1 MRKSNRTQILDAAFR
16 VVQRDGVTALT
27 YESVA
32 AETGL
37 TKGGLLYHFP
47 SREALLQSLHE
58 HLAQGW
64 DDHLAQAAGRSAEQA
79 TPRER
84 LAAYARVAAHSS
96 TRAELL
102 LLLETANEPATRAP
116 WDEVM
121 ARWTQE
127 PSAAPL
133 SAEEMEL
140 FVLRLAADG
149 LWLYESLSS
158 GTLPPH
164 LRRQVAEHLAGAI
177 APEQGRD
184 RGQGRAGDRDQDRDR
199 GRGQGCPAPDTAPE
213 PGAGAR

>member
-16 VVQRDGVTALT
+16 VVQRDGVRALT

-47 SREALLQSLHE
+47 SREALLQALHE

-64 DDHLAQAAGRSAEQA
+64 DDHLAEAAGRSADRA

-121 ARWTQE
+121 GRWTSE
-127 PSAAPL
+127 PSTGPL
-133 SAEEMEL
+133 TPEEMEL

-158 GTLPPH
+158 GTLPPP
-164 LRRQVAEHLAGAI
+164 LRRQVAEHLASAI
-177 APEQGRD
+177 ASEQGRD
-184 RGQGRAGDRDQDRDR
+184 AEPDREAPVPGPDASH
-199 GRGQGCPAPDTAPE
+199 APDAPPEPE
-213 PGAGAR
+213 PGTGAR

>member
-16 VVQRDGVTALT
+16 VVQRDGVRALT

-47 SREALLQSLHE
+47 SRESLLQALHE

-64 DDHLAQAAGRSAEQA
+64 DDHLAEAAGRSADRA

-121 ARWTQE
+121 GRWTSE
-127 PSAAPL
+127 PSAGPL
-133 SAEEMEL
+133 TPEEMEL

-158 GTLPPH
+158 GTLPPP
-164 LRRQVAEHLAGAI
+164 LRRQVAEHLASAI
-177 APEQGRD
+177 APG
-184 RGQGRAGDRDQDRDR
+184 QDRAAEPDR
-199 GRGQGCPAPDTAPE
+199 EAPVPGPDASHVPDAEPE

>member
-32 AETGL
+32 VETGL

-47 SREALLQSLHE
+47 SREALLQALHE

-64 DDHLAQAAGRSAEQA
+64 DDHLAEAAGRSAERA

-116 WDEVM
+116 WEEVM
-121 ARWTQE
+121 RRWTSE

-133 SAEEMEL
+133 TPEEMEL

-149 LWLYESLSS
+149 LWMYESLSS
-158 GTLPPH
+158 GTLPPP
-164 LRRQVAEHLAGAI
+164 LRRQVAEHLARAI
-177 APEQGRD
+177 ALEQD
-184 RGQGRAGDRDQDRDR
+184 RGPDPVPVREQPVPDPD
-199 GRGQGCPAPDTAPE
+199 APGANPE
-213 PGAGAR
+213 PDPGAKAS

>member
-16 VVQRDGVTALT
+16 VVQRDGVRALT

-47 SREALLQSLHE
+47 SRESLLQALHE

-64 DDHLAQAAGRSAEQA
+64 DDHLAEAAGRSADRA

-121 ARWTQE
+121 GRWTSE
-127 PSAAPL
+127 PSAGPL
-133 SAEEMEL
+133 TPEEMEL

-158 GTLPPH
+158 GTLPPP
-164 LRRQVAEHLAGAI
+164 LRRQVAEHLASAI
-177 APEQGRD
+177 APG
-184 RGQGRAGDRDQDRDR
+184 QDRDAEPDR
-199 GRGQGCPAPDTAPE
+199 EAPVPGPDASHAPDAEPE

>member
-16 VVQRDGVTALT
+16 VVQRDGVRALT

-47 SREALLQSLHE
+47 SRESLLQALHE

-64 DDHLAQAAGRSAEQA
+64 DDHLAEAAGRSADRA

-121 ARWTQE
+121 GRWTSE
-127 PSAAPL
+127 PSTGPL
-133 SAEEMEL
+133 TPEEMEL

-158 GTLPPH
+158 GTLPPP
-164 LRRQVAEHLAGAI
+164 LRRQVAEHLASAI
-177 APEQGRD
+177 APG
-184 RGQGRAGDRDQDRDR
+184 QDRDTEPDR
-199 GRGQGCPAPDTAPE
+199 EAPVPGPDASRAPDANPEPE
-213 PGAGAR
+213 PGTGAR

>member
-47 SREALLQSLHE
+47 SREALLQALHE

-64 DDHLAQAAGRSAEQA
+64 EDHLAEAAGRSAERA
-79 TPRER
+79 TSRER

-116 WDEVM
+116 WEEVM
-121 ARWTQE
+121 RRWTSE

-133 SAEEMEL
+133 TPEEMEL

-149 LWLYESLSS
+149 LWMYESLSS
-158 GTLPPH
+158 GTLPPP
-164 LRRQVAEHLAGAI
+164 LRRQVAEHLARAI
-177 APEQGRD
+177 AHGQD
-184 RGQGRAGDRDQDRDR
+184 RGPD
-199 GRGQGCPAPDTAPE
+199 PAPVREQPVPDPDAPGGNPE
-213 PGAGAR
+213 PDPGAKAS

>member
-47 SREALLQSLHE
+47 SREALLQALHE

-64 DDHLAQAAGRSAEQA
+64 DDHLVEAAGRSADRA
-79 TPRER
+79 TSRER

-121 ARWTQE
+121 GRWTPE
-127 PSAAPL
+127 PSAGPL
-133 SAEEMEL
+133 TPEEMEL

-158 GTLPPH
+158 GTLAPPT
-164 LRRQVAEHLAGAI
+164 RRQVAEHLARAI
-177 APEQGRD
+177 APERD
-184 RGQGRAGDRDQDRDR
+184 RDAEPDRDAPVPGPDASH
-199 GRGQGCPAPDTAPE
+199 APDADPDT
-213 PGAGAR
+213 GAR

>member
-47 SREALLQSLHE
+47 SREALLQGLHE
-58 HLAQGW
+58 HLAQEW
-64 DDHLAQAAGRSAEQA
+64 DDELARAAGKDAERA

-84 LAAYARVAAHSS
+84 LAAYARVATQSS

-102 LLLETANEPATRAP
+102 LMLETAKEPATRAP
-116 WDEVM
+116 WDEVL
-121 ARWTQE
+121 ARWTFA

-133 SAEEMEL
+133 TPEEMEL

-149 LWLYESLSS
+149 LWLYESLSG
-158 GTLPPH
+158 GTLPPR

-177 APEQGRD
+177 ASERD
-184 RGQGRAGDRDQDRDR
+184 RSEPG
-199 GRGQGCPAPDTAPE
+199 PAPD
-213 PGAGAR
+213 PGAS

>member
-16 VVQRDGVTALT
+16 VVQRDGVRALT

-47 SREALLQSLHE
+47 SRESLLQALHE

-64 DDHLAQAAGRSAEQA
+64 DDHLAEAAGRGADRA

-102 LLLETANEPATRAP
+102 LLLETANEPDTRAP

-121 ARWTQE
+121 GRWTSE
-127 PSAAPL
+127 PSAGPL
-133 SAEEMEL
+133 TPEEMEL

-158 GTLPPH
+158 GTLPPP
-164 LRRQVAEHLAGAI
+164 LRRQVAEHLARAI
-177 APEQGRD
+177 APG
-184 RGQGRAGDRDQDRDR
+184 QDRDAEPDR
-199 GRGQGCPAPDTAPE
+199 EAPVPGPDASRAPDAKPEPE

>member
-47 SREALLQSLHE
+47 SREALLQALHE

-64 DDHLAQAAGRSAEQA
+64 DDHLAEAAGRSADRA
-79 TPRER
+79 ALRER

-121 ARWTQE
+121 RRWTPE
-127 PSAAPL
+127 PSAGPL
-133 SAEEMEL
+133 TPEEMEL

-158 GTLPPH
+158 GTLPPST
-164 LRRQVAEHLAGAI
+164 RRQVAEHLARAI
-177 APEQGRD
+177 APERD
-184 RGQGRAGDRDQDRDR
+184 LYAEPERDVPVP
-199 GRGQGCPAPDTAPE
+199 GPETPHAPDAD
-213 PGAGAR
+213 PGPDTGTR